1 MCNYFTEDDKDLV
14 KELYDLND
22 KEILEAEKMHS
33 RSPFSVCK
41 SADIIKGRRITGHSD
56 KNICGGCDAGMIIKE
71 GIHYN
76 KFGGAHALCQKS
88 KYNDENGDGES

>member
-22 KEILEAEKMHS
+22 KEILEAEKMYS
-33 RSPFSVCK
+33 RSPFSACK

-56 KNICGGCDAGMIIKE
+56 KNSCGGCNAGMIIKE

-76 KFGGAHALCQKS
+76 KFGGVHISCQKS
-88 KYNDENGDGES
+88 KYKGGSNG